1 MSNYD
6 RLREIL
12 DSHPS
17 GAPESRAFDEI
28 LRILFT
34 PEEVEIAIHM
44 SFAAKDVEKIAQAA
58 GLALEEAEKKLE
70 AMADKVIIFCRE
82 KDGKKGYGLVPSIPG
97 LYEFPFMRG
106 GGTPDHERLG
116 RLWEEYHKDGMGASF
131 AGNPTPLA
139 RVIPVED
146 SLNVETKAH
155 PYEEVSRFIEE
166 TDYIA
171 LAECACRVSVGACD
185 APRDTCLIFGG
196 PSAPL
201 HAEFLVNRG
210 YARKISKK
218 EAYEVLRKSE
228 EAGLI
233 HTSNNSADKAN
244 FICNCCPCCCTI
256 LRGRTQL
263 DLPHAFVTSS
273 YIAQIKEDECTGCG
287 ICADQRCHMGAIEI
301 KDDIAVII
309 DEECIG
315 CGLCVSACPADAISL
330 IERADKPEIPSTGKE
345 LGIKVL
351 TEKGKLERF
360 LDTMKS

>member
-1 MSNYD
+1 MNTYD

-17 GAPESRAFDEI
+17 GAPKSEAFDEI

-34 PEEVEIAIHM
+34 PEEAKIAIHM
-44 SFAAKDVEKIAQAA
+44 SFAAQGIEKIAQAA
-58 GLALEEAEKKLE
+58 SLAPGEAEQKLE

-106 GGTPDHERLG
+106 GGTPTHKKLG

-146 SLNVETKAH
+146 SLAVETKVH
-155 PYEEVSRFIEE
+155 LYEEVSGLIEE
-166 TDYIA
+166 ADYIA
-171 LAECACRVSVGACD
+171 LAECACRISMDACD
-185 APRDTCLIFGG
+185 APRDTCLIFGRS
-196 PSAPL
+196 SASV
-201 HAEFLVNRG
+201 AGFLVDRG
-210 YARKISKK
+210 YAQEISKE
-218 EAYEVLRKSE
+218 EALDVLSRSE

-233 HTSNNSADKAN
+233 HTSDNSTGKAT

-263 DLPHAFVTSS
+263 NLPHAFVTSS
-273 YIAQIKEDECTGCG
+273 YIARIQEDACTGCS
-287 ICADQRCHMGAIEI
+287 ICADERCHMGAIEI
-301 KDDIAVII
+301 HEDSTRVIDDT
-309 DEECIG
+309 CIG
-315 CGLCVSACPADAISL
+315 CGLCASACPVDAISL

-351 TEKGKLERF
+351 TEKGKLEKF
-360 LDTMKS
+360 LEIMSR